1 MSVSLIIALIAT
13 VALFATT
20 AYFLFGSVPLLVL
33 QHDTPMDARFVR
45 GFFNAYYRTVAGAAG
60 VAAAGYAIA
69 GRLPIGVG
77 AAALAVLALA
87 LRHLFIPRMEA
98 LGAEMQEAGALA
110 ISKFRRIHI
119 AAIAINFL
127 QLVTIVTTLILATRP

>member
-1 MSVSLIIALIAT
+1 M
-13 VALFATT
+13 
-20 AYFLFGSVPLLVL
+20 
-33 QHDTPMDARFVR
+33 
-45 GFFNAYYRTVAGAAG
+45 AGAAG
-60 VAAAGYAIA
+60 VAAVGYTIA
-69 GRLPIGVG
+69 SRLPIGVG

-98 LGAEMQEAGALA
+98 LGAEMQEAGASA

-127 QLVTIVTTLILATRP
+127 QLVTIVTTLIFATRP